1 MTTNSIRIV
10 PDFPQTIVLRIHSS
24 ACVCVGGAFVNI
36 VVRVRVGFFEACV
49 FGHMKTHSP
58 QVSSGSVC
66 RECHRHLLDECRC
79 CAREFRASNEVWRRC
94 PGPGMFCT
102 TLARKIEQEMVIESE
117 DEEDGSMWMWPHDSS
132 FMRSLRAPKAP
143 EGSFLKFDDE
153 GRLVVAPK
161 PVVPAEEPV
170 PEPAPVPA
178 PADEDEVGD
187 EVGATIVLVDLNP
200 RPPPLDPR
208 PGAVGFLH
216 PRGSGGRPGGS
227 VVGTGGRTA
236 GDAGPGSSSST
247 AGSTTTTPNVGPST
261 NAPNS
266 TDPAAD
272 PAQSTEA
279 GDPGRPPQTP
289 APNKKYP
296 PRLPLEVDP
305 KRSEKSDSVTLTQ
318 VLCVTVGIVC
328 VAAAVSLLIR
338 FLVMR
343 AMETENISRDAG
355 VRDQDGSRRRR
366 EVRFRDEP
374 SRQDD
379 DDIGV

>member
-1 MTTNSIRIV
+1 MFLWWCVSTYC
-10 PDFPQTIVLRIHSS
+10 S
-24 ACVCVGGAFVNI
+24 ARAY
-36 VVRVRVGFFEACV
+36 VRVRVFSRLVGTCV
-49 FGHMKTHSP
+49 FGHMKIHSP

-66 RECHRHLLDECRC
+66 RKCHLHFLDECRGC
-79 CAREFRASNEVWRRC
+79 LIQRCFRNDEVWRR
-94 PGPGMFCT
+94 GSKLHTVT
-102 TLARKIEQEMVIESE
+102 TLQAQMEEHMIDE
-117 DEEDGSMWMWPHDSS
+117 DEDGNIIIWP
-132 FMRSLRAPKAP
+132 APPLAAVAP
-143 EGSFLKFDDE
+143 EGSFLKLDDE
-153 GRLVVAPK
+153 TGFPVVAPK

-170 PEPAPVPA
+170 PEPAPVPAAA

-289 APNKKYP
+289 APNKKNP

-305 KRSEKSDSVTLTQ
+305 KHSEKSDNVTLSQ

-328 VAAAVSLLIR
+328 VAAAVSLLVR
-338 FLVMR
+338 LVVMR
-343 AMETENISRDAG
+343 TMETDVSRGAG

-379 DDIGV
+379 EDIGV

>member
-36 VVRVRVGFFEACV
+36 VVRVRVCFFEACV

-66 RECHRHLLDECRC
+66 RKCHRHLLDECRC
-79 CAREFRASNEVWRRC
+79 CPREFRVSNEVWRRSKGGGVLQSH
-94 PGPGMFCT
+94 PLAERCT
-102 TLARKIEQEMVIESE
+102 TLERKIEREMIIESE
-117 DEEDGSMWMWPHDSS
+117 DEDGNMLMWPHDSP

-143 EGSFLKFDDE
+143 EGSFLKLDE
-153 GRLVVAPK
+153 AGCPVVAPK

-170 PEPAPVPA
+170 VPEPAPFPA
-178 PADEDEVGD
+178 AEDEVGD
-187 EVGATIVLVDLNP
+187 GVGTIVLDLNP
-200 RPPPLDPR
+200 RPPPP
-208 PGAVGFLH
+208 GFLL
-216 PRGSGGRPGGS
+216 PRGSGGHPGGS
-227 VVGTGGRTA
+227 VAGTGGRNA

-247 AGSTTTTPNVGPST
+247 AGSTTPTPNTGPTT

-289 APNKKYP
+289 APNKKNP
-296 PRLPLEVDP
+296 PRLPLEVDL
-305 KRSEKSDSVTLTQ
+305 KHSEKSDSVTLTQ

-338 FLVMR
+338 LVVMR
-343 AMETENISRDAG
+343 AMETDVSRGAG

-366 EVRFRDEP
+366 EVRFKDEP
-374 SRQDD
+374 SRQDGK
-379 DDIGV
+379 DIGV